1 MRQDG
6 IFFFAI
12 SAMDALIIKKT
23 QKFVFSFFDK

>member
-12 SAMDALIIKKT
+12 SVTDALIIKKM